1 MFVQDGF
8 LYLIVPRHKLT
19 VEELMLLCSKC
30 YHMGKMLPTGASI
43 IIKS

>member
-1 MFVQDGF
+1 MEYSMFCI
-8 LYLIVPRHKLT
+8 LIEKGHAVM
-19 VEELMLLCSKC
+19 EELMLLCSKC